1 VDILAGP
8 APVPEPASSAVVALL
23 MGGAALRNWRK
34 SRNKQDAQ
42 EPSSESLAL

>member
-23 MGGAALRNWRK
+23 MGGAALRKWRK
-34 SRNKQDAQ
+34 SKNKQDAQ
-42 EPSSESLAL
+42 EPSSESLAS